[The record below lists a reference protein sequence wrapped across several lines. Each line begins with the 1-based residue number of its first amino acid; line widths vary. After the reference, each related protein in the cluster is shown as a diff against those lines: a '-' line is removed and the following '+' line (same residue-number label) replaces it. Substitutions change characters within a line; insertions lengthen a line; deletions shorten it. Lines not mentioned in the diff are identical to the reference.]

1 MHSMSVLSC
10 LMVNLRTEDGLY
22 LDEEL
27 VRFVP
32 RADSMHIDGAGQ
44 NKCYM

>member
-1 MHSMSVLSC
+1 MYSMSVLSC
-10 LMVNLRTEDGLY
+10 VMVNFRTEDGLY

-32 RADSMHIDGAGQ
+32 GADIDFLDLLRPVL
-44 NKCYM
+44 

>member
-32 RADSMHIDGAGQ
+32 KAEVANSA
-44 NKCYM
+44 

>member
-32 RADSMHIDGAGQ
+32 GADIVSI
-44 NKCYM
+44 YSF